1 MRLVSFRHADAAKIG
16 AVVEGGIV
24 DLSGRT
30 SSRWP
35 SLRDAIAAKALP
47 ALAAAA
53 KGAKADLSF
62 DEVELSPAIPNPD
75 KILCIGLNYASHVG
89 EVGRQ
94 LPTVPSVFSRLHN
107 TLVPHGGNIVRPR
120 ASIDFDFEGELAV
133 VIGERCRHVPRAS
146 ALSVVAGYTCFLDGS
161 VRDFQ
166 KHSVTAGKNFPAT
179 GPLGPWLVTSDVI
192 TDPQRLELTT
202 RLNGSRGAARH
213 HRSHDLRRRHHHRIS
228 LDRDLAGAGRRHRH
242 RHARRR
248 RSGPQAAALDED
260 RRQGRG
266 RDLRH
271 RNFERQCRRRVSNCS
286 RHRREAGWSRDAKV
300 IGLIS
305 AAHFTSHVHLMLL
318 PPIFG
323 PVREAFGVSY
333 IEIGVALT
341 AYNVISAALQ
351 TPAGFLVD
359 RIGPRAMLT
368 GGLLL
373 GAAALM
379 VAALLPHYWIFV
391 VAYAFLGLANTVY
404 HPADYSILSA
414 TIDEKRIGKAFS
426 IHNFAGF
433 FGSGVTPA
441 MVLAIAAVWG
451 WQGAFLAAAGLAIV
465 SALLLIVAGGI
476 LPRSVRLPKNALP
489 GAKVGLELLLSGPD
503 PAQPAVLR
511 LHRHGQ
517 WRHPDLLGRG
527 PGRPARHAGRG
538 RQHGPV
544 GLPAV
549 QRRRRAGRRHHRR
562 PHAAP

>member
-1 MRLVSFRHADAAKIG
+1 MS
-16 AVVEGGIV
+16 
-24 DLSGRT
+24 ST
-30 SSRWP
+30 SEP
-35 SLRDAIAAKALP
+35 LQGP
-47 ALAAAA
+47 T
-53 KGAKADLSF
+53 
-62 DEVELSPAIPNPD
+62 
-75 KILCIGLNYASHVG
+75 AS
-89 EVGRQ
+89 
-94 LPTVPSVFSRLHN
+94 
-107 TLVPHGGNIVRPR
+107 
-120 ASIDFDFEGELAV
+120 
-133 VIGERCRHVPRAS
+133 
-146 ALSVVAGYTCFLDGS
+146 
-161 VRDFQ
+161 
-166 KHSVTAGKNFPAT
+166 
-179 GPLGPWLVTSDVI
+179 
-192 TDPQRLELTT
+192 
-202 RLNGSRGAARH
+202 GAAR
-213 HRSHDLRRRHHHRIS
+213 
-228 LDRDLAGAGRRHRH
+228 
-242 RHARRR
+242 
-248 RSGPQAAALDED
+248 
-260 RRQGRG
+260 
-266 RDLRH
+266 
-271 RNFERQCRRRVSNCS
+271 
-286 RHRREAGWSRDAKV
+286 AGWGRDAKV

-441 MVLAIAAVWG
+441 LVLAIAAVWG

-476 LPRSVRLPKNALP
+476 LPRRVRLPKNALP
-489 GAKVGLELLLSGPD
+489 GAKVGLELLLTGPILRNLLFFVCIAMANGGIQTFSVVALGSLHDTPAAVANMGLSG
-503 PAQPAVLR
+503 VL
-511 LHRHGQ
+511 LFS
-517 WRHPDLLGRG
+517 
-527 PGRPARHAGRG
+527 AAGVL
-538 RQHGPV
+538 V
-544 GLPAV
+544 G
-549 QRRRRAGRRHHRR
+549 GIR